1 MIPHFTKNSQ
11 FKAFLQGL
19 ESFSVLCEIPR
30 FGEISVLCEMKPKNG
45 VSIEIR
51 ELLGFCGSMRIAR
64 IFLLYTKNRVP

>member
-19 ESFSVLCEIPR
+19 ECFSVLYEIPR

-45 VSIEIR
+45 VSARVR
-51 ELLGFCGSMRIAR
+51 ELLEYCGSMRIAR
-64 IFLLYTKNRVP
+64 IFLL